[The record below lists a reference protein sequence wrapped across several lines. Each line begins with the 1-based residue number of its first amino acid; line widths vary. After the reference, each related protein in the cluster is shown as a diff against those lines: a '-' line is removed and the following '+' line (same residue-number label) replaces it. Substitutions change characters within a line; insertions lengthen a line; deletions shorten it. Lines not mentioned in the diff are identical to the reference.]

1 MKVKLKDCFDDNGNL
16 KFDPYRFDEENE
28 TPTRIAMKNLLFTED
43 GWLTDRNELAKLISE
58 NGGKWLWTCS
68 AIGLYHAE
76 IHASATKGS
85 YPTYYY
91 FR

>member
-1 MKVKLKDCFDDNGNL
+1 MNVKLKDCFDDNGMI
-16 KFDPYRFDEENE
+16 KFDPYRFDEEKE
-28 TPTRIAMKNLLFTED
+28 TPYGLALKNLLFTEG
-43 GWLTDRNELAKLISE
+43 GWLQDRAALGLLISSKSD
-58 NGGKWLWTCS
+58 KWKWNCT

-76 IHASATKGS
+76 ILARATKGS

>member
-1 MKVKLKDCFDDNGNL
+1 MKVTIKDCFDDMGMI

-28 TPTRIAMKNLLFTED
+28 TPYRIALKNLLFTED
-43 GWLTDRNELAKLISE
+43 GWLQDRSELKKLI
-58 NGGKWLWTCS
+58 NKNIHWFWDCH

-76 IHASATKGS
+76 IHASATKSS

>member
-1 MKVKLKDCFDDNGNL
+1 MKVTIKDCFDEHGMI
-16 KFDPYRFDEENE
+16 KFDPYRFNEENE
-28 TPTRIAMKNLLFTED
+28 TPYRIALKNLLFTEG
-43 GWLTDRNELAKLISE
+43 GWLRDRGELCKYINQNKDKLQWS
-58 NGGKWLWTCS
+58 CH

-76 IHASATKGS
+76 IHADATKND

>member
-1 MKVKLKDCFDDNGNL
+1 MKPTIKDCFDNNGMI
-16 KFDPYRFDEENE
+16 KFDPYRFDEETW
-28 TPTRIAMKNLLFTED
+28 TPYYIALRNILFTEN
-43 GWLTDRNELAKLISE
+43 GWLQDIKELEFLINSKP
-58 NGGKWLWTCS
+58 KWNWKCT

-76 IHASATKGS
+76 IHANATKSS

>member
-1 MKVKLKDCFDDNGNL
+1 MKVKIKDCFDANGYL
-16 KFDPYRFDEENE
+16 IFDPYRFDEDRE
-28 TPTRIAMKNLLFTED
+28 TPKLIALKNLLFTED
-43 GWLTDRNELAKLISE
+43 GWLADRQQLVKLINDNPHWE
-58 NGGKWLWTCS
+58 WTCH
-68 AIGLYHAE
+68 AVGLFHAE